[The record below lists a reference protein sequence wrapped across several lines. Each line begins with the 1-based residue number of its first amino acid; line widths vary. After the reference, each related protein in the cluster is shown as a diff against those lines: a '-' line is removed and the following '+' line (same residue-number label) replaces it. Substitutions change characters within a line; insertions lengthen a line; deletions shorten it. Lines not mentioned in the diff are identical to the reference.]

1 MKKTKNN
8 WMKNI
13 VEEYLCSLLFD
24 NNPDVDMKEEYE
36 KIEKVC
42 RKIVEDEDLE
52 RQIKELI
59 GESAEW
65 YYYHLD

>member
-13 VEEYLCSLLFD
+13 AEEYLCSLLFD